1 MSRKANNR
9 YVFSLY
15 NKRIL
20 ESVGNKAYQ
29 LQYLTANGF
38 RVPRTYVCT
47 WEAYLSYLKQDKEVL
62 EIIEAELESLLD
74 SKTAYAVRSSAN
86 VEDSLD
92 YSFAGQFDTYLNV
105 NGPKQVLKAIR
116 AVWESAQSDTTRAY
130 LRKIDPDK
138 SIQLMMAVI
147 IQEMIEPVL
156 SGVAFSKNPI
166 TAFDEVV
173 LESVKG
179 SGTKLV
185 QEGYT
190 PQRWVNKW
198 GGWVE
203 QPEAPEMG
211 IDLAR
216 EIVDQTKRLSRM
228 LSRDLDL
235 EWIYDGQ
242 DLYWVQLR
250 DITTLGAPNIY
261 SNKIARET
269 TPGLVQPLVWSVTVP
284 IPSRAWVDI
293 ITEVIGKNV
302 IDPNSLM
309 RAFHYRAYHNMGIF
323 GRVFEGL
330 GLPRESLEMIM
341 GIVPPGAGKA
351 PIKPSLKTVMLT
363 PRFVRFFWDKWTFA
377 KKLEENYPRLFREA
391 HRHPVDPVPELDERD
406 LLAVIDEIIPLCE
419 EASYYTIVTILL
431 MQIYNGLLKARLRS
445 LGVDFQRFDLT
456 EGMTELSQYDPNVSI
471 GMLNRKF
478 EQLDEAEKK
487 RIITGGYD
495 AFQHMEGIDD
505 LQKDVADF
513 FEKFGHLSDSTGHF
527 GANPWRET
535 PDLIIEL
542 ITNYQAPKEIPT
554 DTVRFGELPLK
565 GLNGRAIKLFYH
577 RARQFR
583 FLRERYSSLFSYYL
597 MLFRAYYLSIGEK
610 LVKHQLLHSNED
622 ILFLYDEEVRDF
634 IQGKRTGE
642 SFAKLASQR
651 KDDLLRCKDAI
662 MPDVIFGDELPP
674 IITSFSEKLSGTPT
688 SRGYYTGPAKVILG
702 VGDFGKLETGDVLV
716 IPYSDVSWTPLFTK
730 AGAVVAESGGI
741 LSHSSIIARE
751 YGLPAVV
758 SVAGATQ
765 QLQDGKFITVDGY
778 QGGVTIH
785 SE

>member
-1 MSRKANNR
+1 MSRK
-9 YVFSLY
+9 S
-15 NKRIL
+15 NKRFVVSLNSKHIP

-29 LQYLTANGF
+29 LQYLSANGF
-38 RVPRTYVCT
+38 RVPQTYVCT
-47 WEAYLSYLKQDKEVL
+47 WEAYLLYLKKEKDL
-62 EIIEAELESLLD
+62 LKIIEAELGTLLD
-74 SKTAYAVRSSAN
+74 SNTAYAVRSSAN
-86 VEDSLD
+86 VEDSLQH
-92 YSFAGQFDTYLNV
+92 SFAGQFDTYLNV
-105 NGPKQVLKAIR
+105 TGLEQVLKAIQ
-116 AVWESAQSDTTRAY
+116 AVWESAQSETTRSY

-138 SIQLMMAVI
+138 TIQLNMAVI

-173 LESVKG
+173 LESVQG

-203 QPEAPEMG
+203 QPESPEMD
-211 IDLAR
+211 IDLAQ
-216 EIVDQTKRLSRM
+216 EIVDQTNRLSRM
-228 LSRDLDL
+228 LDRDLDL

-242 DLYWVQLR
+242 ELYWVQLR
-250 DITTLGAPNIY
+250 DITTMGAPNIY

-293 ITEVIGKNV
+293 ITEVIGKNE

-363 PRFVRFFWDKWTFA
+363 PRFARFFWEKWTFA
-377 KKLEENYPRLFREA
+377 KKLEENYPRLYNEA
-391 HRHPVDPVPELDERD
+391 YRHPIDPAPELEEGD

-456 EGMTELSQYDPNVSI
+456 EGMTELSQYDPNVLI
-471 GMLNRKF
+471 AALNRQF
-478 EQLDEAEKK
+478 EQLDEVHKN

-495 AFQHMEGIDD
+495 AFQHMEGIDGM
-505 LQKDVADF
+505 QKEVADF
-513 FEKFGHLSDSTGHF
+513 FDQFGHLSDSTGHF
-527 GANPWRET
+527 GEKPWRET
-535 PDLIIEL
+535 PDLIIGL
-542 ITNYQAPKEIPT
+542 IMNYQAPKEGSANL
-554 DTVRFGELPLK
+554 VRLRDLPLK
-565 GLNGRAIKLFYH
+565 GLNGLGIKLLYR

-597 MLFRAYYLSIGEK
+597 MLFRAYYLSIGK
-610 LVKHQLLHSNED
+610 KFVARQLLRSNED
-622 ILFLYDEEVRDF
+622 ILYLYDEEVRAF
-634 IQGKRTGE
+634 IQGQCTGE
-642 SFAKLASQR
+642 DFANLASQR
-651 KDDLLRCKDAI
+651 KDDLSDSKDAI
-662 MPDVIFGDELPP
+662 MPDVIFGEALPP
-674 IITSFSEKLSGTPT
+674 IITSFSDKLSGTPT

-778 QGGVTIH
+778 QGDVTIH
-785 SE
+785 S